1 MVRLAG
7 RTARHI
13 GHLADVPGFSLK
25 VTSTASNP
33 RRAGCPYR
41 EAMPL
46 KPEIPKPE
54 AEQKRVGFAIVGI
67 GKLSAEELIPAAR
80 TSQHAYIAALVTSE
94 EDKGEAFARAF
105 DLTPDDVYSY
115 DDFEKLAER
124 DDVEA
129 VYIVLPN
136 SLHREYV
143 ERAAKMGKHVLCE
156 KPLSVNE
163 QDAQAMVDACRAAN
177 VLLMTAYRCQY
188 TPEHWAAR
196 DAVQGGK
203 LGKVKLLDSIH
214 VQSED
219 DPSVWRLK
227 LDLAGGGPLPDVG
240 LYSVNIIRF
249 VLGQEPEWV
258 FAALHQPEGD
268 PRFNEVEESVSAMLG
283 FPGGVIANVLTSYG
297 ALKTTTL
304 RVMGEEGSLLMD
316 PAFPYD
322 GLKLEITTDDGT
334 FSPSFPE
341 YDQFSREFD
350 HFAQCVRGGQTP
362 WTPGEEGVADHR
374 VMDAIYESA
383 RTGKRV
389 ELRPVEKK
397 DASRGPQ
404 KPELPGEGQ

>member
-1 MVRLAG
+1 
-7 RTARHI
+7 
-13 GHLADVPGFSLK
+13 
-25 VTSTASNP
+25 
-33 RRAGCPYR
+33 
-41 EAMPL
+41 MPL
-46 KPEIPKPE
+46 KPEIPRPE
-54 AEQKRVGFAIVGI
+54 AERQRVGYAVVGL
-67 GKLSAEELIPAAR
+67 GKLTAEELIPAIR
-80 TSQHAYIAALVTSE
+80 TSRHAFLAALVTSE
-94 EDKGEAFARAF
+94 KDKGVALAHAN
-105 DLTPDDVYSY
+105 DLTEDDVYTY
-115 DDFEKLAER
+115 GEFERLAER

-129 VYIVLPN
+129 VFIVLPN
-136 SLHREYV
+136 SMHREFV
-143 ERAAKMGKHVLCE
+143 ERAARMGKHVLCE
-156 KPLSVNE
+156 KPLSTNVA
-163 QDAQAMVDACRAAN
+163 DAQAMVDACREAG

-188 TPEHWAAR
+188 TPEHWAVR
-196 DAVQGGK
+196 EAVHSGR
-203 LGKVKLLDSIH
+203 LGTVRTIDSIH
-214 VQSED
+214 SHTEH
-219 DPSVWRLK
+219 DPEAWRMRMEY
-227 LDLAGGGPLPDVG
+227 AGGGPLVDVG
-240 LYSVNIIRF
+240 IYSLNIIRF
-249 VLGQEPEWV
+249 VLGKEPLWV
-258 FAALHQPEGD
+258 FADANRPQGD
-268 PRFNEVEESVSAMLG
+268 PRFKEVEESVSAMLG

-322 GLKLEITTDDGT
+322 GLGLEITTDDGT